1 MADTGA
7 TTELVVVTT
16 NASDRRQVCVWLAD
30 QLPRGTVVT
39 CADYFAGMAALEA
52 GHQLVVIEAAAG
64 NGPGSWR
71 LAELR
76 SRAETATVV
85 VVADAVDL
93 PQLKGALQADLA
105 VTSLD
110 GLPPLRELLLS
121 SAVMP
126 DAQTMLRRSTR

>member
-7 TTELVVVTT
+7 TTELIVVTT
-16 NASDRRQVCVWLAD
+16 NASDRRDVCAWLAE

-52 GHQLVVIEAAAG
+52 GHQLVVIEAATG
-64 NGPGSWR
+64 SGPGSWR
-71 LAELR
+71 LAVLR
-76 SRAETATVV
+76 TRADSATVV
-85 VVADAVDL
+85 VVADALHL

-105 VTSLD
+105 VTSLA

-121 SAVMP
+121 EAP
-126 DAQTMLRRSTR
+126 APQTMLRRSTR